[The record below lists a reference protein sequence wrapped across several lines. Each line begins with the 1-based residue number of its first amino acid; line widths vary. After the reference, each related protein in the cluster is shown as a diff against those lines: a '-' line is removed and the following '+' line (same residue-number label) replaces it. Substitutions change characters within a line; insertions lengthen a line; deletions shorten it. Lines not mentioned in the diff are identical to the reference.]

1 MLHCVY
7 TLLLLQLLDLQVMSP
22 RLALQQLI
30 IVSLGKKAHLLLVL
44 HATPPVIFR
53 LDHLA
58 RFW

>member
-30 IVSLGKKAHLLLVL
+30 IVSLGKKAHLLVL
-44 HATPPVIFR
+44 HATPPIIFR